1 MTVIKNE
8 DWLDILQNTD
18 YIPLEEED
26 NLYQSYR
33 FVDLDINKVT
43 IRNFKD
49 KLPESLLEQVEMFIP
64 PSGSFGTEDLRRY
77 LDLIRNYETSTTDLM
92 LGLSLADQ
100 IRITFSDMRTSTIC
114 DRYPD
119 INLAEKRRY
128 RCVAEYLIRQGELT
142 KLRDKE
148 GKLIKK
154 IGNMQKAVVL
164 YQPLPKLLET
174 LKKSKLDDL
183 IKSIPKDQSE
193 KKNLKIDRL
202 KYRIK
207 TMTNR
212 RNQLLLKLFKNTTG
226 ETEDKLLQ
234 LSIERVLADQ
244 LEYFKKFYSNE
255 GPGVIVFRPDFP
267 EKEQMEY
274 VSVNRLINILEKA
287 KEAGQNCEIISKAI
301 NMAEAVDGEKEGL
314 FIIEDEK
321 DTQLFRINPERMVGS
336 LL

>member
-142 KLRDKE
+142 KLRDE
-148 GKLIKK
+148 DGKLIKK

-174 LKKSKLDDL
+174 LKKSGLEHL
-183 IKSIPKDQSE
+183 IKSIPKVQNE
-193 KKNLKIDRL
+193 KK
-202 KYRIK
+202 
-207 TMTNR
+207 
-212 RNQLLLKLFKNTTG
+212 
-226 ETEDKLLQ
+226 
-234 LSIERVLADQ
+234 
-244 LEYFKKFYSNE
+244 
-255 GPGVIVFRPDFP
+255 P
-267 EKEQMEY
+267 E
-274 VSVNRLINILEKA
+274 S
-287 KEAGQNCEIISKAI
+287 
-301 NMAEAVDGEKEGL
+301 
-314 FIIEDEK
+314 
-321 DTQLFRINPERMVGS
+321 
-336 LL
+336 

>member
-114 DRYPD
+114 DRYPE

-142 KLRDKE
+142 KLRDEE

-193 KKNLKIDRL
+193 KK
-202 KYRIK
+202 
-207 TMTNR
+207 
-212 RNQLLLKLFKNTTG
+212 
-226 ETEDKLLQ
+226 
-234 LSIERVLADQ
+234 
-244 LEYFKKFYSNE
+244 
-255 GPGVIVFRPDFP
+255 P
-267 EKEQMEY
+267 E
-274 VSVNRLINILEKA
+274 N
-287 KEAGQNCEIISKAI
+287 
-301 NMAEAVDGEKEGL
+301 
-314 FIIEDEK
+314 
-321 DTQLFRINPERMVGS
+321 
-336 LL
+336 